1 MAVMC
6 ACLLFISGGCTP
18 HQETTAFSSL
28 PATSSV
34 IKEIPNT
41 MALTNRFSLLGI
53 GRIEGYPI
61 GKTRTVI
68 ATGGDIFPP
77 ENLEQDVS
85 VFYAGEN
92 IIIYGR
98 TIMGT
103 SIRAVCY
110 DVATG
115 HYTKIDYWGPS
126 SFGGTT
132 LTAPPGEIVLGQ
144 RPAEFI
150 LPTYLEL
157 EPGQYEM
164 KIYTEGILVA
174 VFPFGF
180 VE

>member
-1 MAVMC
+1 
-6 ACLLFISGGCTP
+6 
-18 HQETTAFSSL
+18 
-28 PATSSV
+28 
-34 IKEIPNT
+34 
-41 MALTNRFSLLGI
+41 MALTTRFYLLGI

-68 ATGGDIFPP
+68 AADGDIFPP
-77 ENLEQDVS
+77 DNLEQDVS
-85 VFYAGEN
+85 LFHTGEN
-92 IIIYGR
+92 IIIYGQ
-98 TIMGT
+98 TVMGT
-103 SIRAVCY
+103 SVRAVCY

-150 LPTYLEL
+150 LPTYLKL
-157 EPGQYEM
+157 SPGQYEM
-164 KIYTEGILVA
+164 KIYTGSTLVA
-174 VFPFGF
+174 VFPFEV